1 LISVHSRTLLFNIE
15 HIVGTPTMTSF
26 GLKVTRLAFA
36 QLERVSPTAS
46 GRLAFE
52 LFCRTPS
59 RKPKG
64 SKAVSVFAKGAER
77 LRGAQT
83 VRLALS
89 RGMAAAHH
97 LSDAATAAA
106 PQRAR
111 ILAVHGWGS
120 RAEYLT
126 EMAMGLQQA
135 GAEVVLLDL
144 PGHGASSGRR
154 LDLRLAAEAIVAAE
168 RHFGTFDGVVGHSF
182 GGASVMMAAGGIF
195 CDIPKLKS
203 PRIALIGAPSSIS
216 EVFSGFA
223 SAVGLGWPSLA
234 AMRGRVHALSGR
246 RIEELDGVAVA
257 RRLDRPLLVVHAED
271 DKEVNVGHA
280 QRYIGVSPQIRH
292 LWANGHGHRRIVSAP
307 EVIRAV
313 AEFLLAERPP
323 QMDRQR
329 NVS

>member
-1 LISVHSRTLLFNIE
+1 
-15 HIVGTPTMTSF
+15 MTSF
-26 GLKVTRLAFA
+26 ALKVTRQAFA
-36 QLERVSPTAS
+36 KLEKLSPDAS
-46 GRLAFE
+46 GKLAFE
-52 LFCRTPS
+52 LFCRTPT

-64 SKAVSVFAKGAER
+64 SKAASVFRRGAER
-77 LRGAQT
+77 LKHAST

-97 LSDAATAAA
+97 LTPGASSGGSGA
-106 PQRAR
+106 AR
-111 ILAVHGWGS
+111 ILVVHGWGS

-126 EMAMGLQQA
+126 EMAAGLLDA

-154 LDLRLAAEAIVAAE
+154 LELRIAAEAIVAAE
-168 RHFGTFDGVVGHSF
+168 RHFGRFDGVVGHSF
-182 GGASVMMAAGGIF
+182 GGAAVMMAAGGIF
-195 CDIPKLKS
+195 CDVPVLNA

-223 SAVGLGWPSLA
+223 NTIGLGRASLA
-234 AMRGRVHALSGR
+234 AMRARVQALSGR
-246 RIEELDGVAVA
+246 SVEELDGVAVA

-280 QRYIGVSPQIRH
+280 QRYIGVSRHVRH

-313 AEFLLAERPP
+313 GEFLLAERATVA
-323 QMDRQR
+323 DAQR
-329 NVS
+329 IVS

>member
-1 LISVHSRTLLFNIE
+1 
-15 HIVGTPTMTSF
+15 MTSF

-36 QLERVSPTAS
+36 QLERLSPRIS

-64 SKAVSVFAKGAER
+64 AKALAVFRLGSER
-77 LRGAQT
+77 LRDAKT

-97 LSDAATAAA
+97 LTSGQPSSVTGA
-106 PQRAR
+106 PR
-111 ILAVHGWGS
+111 ILVVHGWGS
-120 RAEYLT
+120 RAEYLS
-126 EMAMGLQQA
+126 EMAVGLLRA

-168 RHFGTFDGVVGHSF
+168 RHFGHFDGVVGHSF

-195 CDIPKLKS
+195 CDVPKLKT

-223 SAVGLGWPSLA
+223 GAVGLGRASLD
-234 AMRGRVHALSGR
+234 AMRGRVHELSGR

-257 RRLDRPLLVVHAED
+257 RRLGRPMLVVHAED

-292 LWANGHGHRRIVSAP
+292 IWANGHGHRRIVSAP
-307 EVIRAV
+307 EVIQAV
-313 AEFLLAERPP
+313 AEFLLAEHLP
-323 QMDRQR
+323 QTDRQR
-329 NVS
+329 VVS